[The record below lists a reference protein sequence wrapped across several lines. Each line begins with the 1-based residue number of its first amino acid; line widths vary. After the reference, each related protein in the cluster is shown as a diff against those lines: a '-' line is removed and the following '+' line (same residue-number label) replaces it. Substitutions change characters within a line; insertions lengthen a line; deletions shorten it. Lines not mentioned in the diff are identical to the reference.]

1 MAPEEIKQIRHV
13 LAVAI
18 EQQQRI
24 NQQITEG
31 KITLAQLSAAY
42 LEFQVV
48 IPLLERVL
56 TELERNHD
64 INGEEGQEKISSPN
78 PDPVER

>member
-1 MAPEEIKQIRHV
+1 MMTPEEIKQTRRV

-31 KITLAQLSAAY
+31 KISLAQLSAAY

-48 IPLLERVL
+48 VPVLQRVL
-56 TELERNHD
+56 VELERYRQLD
-64 INGEEGQEKISSPN
+64 GGSGQEEAVDHEGP
-78 PDPVER
+78 PY

>member
-1 MAPEEIKQIRHV
+1 MTSEEIKQIRRV
-13 LAVAI
+13 LSVAI

-31 KITLAQLSAAY
+31 KISLAQLSAAY

-48 IPLLERVL
+48 IPLLQRVL
-56 TELERNHD
+56 VELEQYRQPGGD
-64 INGEEGQEKISSPN
+64 SGQGKAVDHEVP
-78 PDPVER
+78 PH

>member
-1 MAPEEIKQIRHV
+1 MTSEEIKRIRQD

-31 KITLAQLSAAY
+31 KIASPSCRPP
-42 LEFQVV
+42 
-48 IPLLERVL
+48 IW
-56 TELERNHD
+56 
-64 INGEEGQEKISSPN
+64 SS
-78 PDPVER
+78 RS

>member
-1 MAPEEIKQIRHV
+1 MTPEEIKQIRNV

-24 NQQITEG
+24 NRQIIEG

-42 LEFQVV
+42 LELQVV
-48 IPLLERVL
+48 IPFLERVL
-56 TELERNHD
+56 TELEPSHELD
-64 INGEEGQEKISSPN
+64 GDEGQEKISSPN
-78 PDPVER
+78 PDPIER

>member
-1 MAPEEIKQIRHV
+1 MTSEEIKQIRRV
-13 LAVAI
+13 LSVAI

-31 KITLAQLSAAY
+31 KISLAQLSAAY

-48 IPLLERVL
+48 IPLLQRVL
-56 TELERNHD
+56 VELEQYCQPEGD
-64 INGEEGQEKISSPN
+64 SGQGEAVDHEVP
-78 PDPVER
+78 PH